1 MKKGFIIATKTIL
14 RVSMVV
20 CFLLCYAVT
29 SAADIWDILL
39 DKPGTLEK
47 YLGQGSSDIKISG
60 AVYARDLSYLASKL
74 RDKDD
79 LKTVDLS
86 EATIELSNNN
96 KDNTYTYFQDG
107 EECTDVM
114 FSANS
119 IPESMFEGCTGL
131 KRILLPASLK
141 QIGNRAFLGS
151 SLLVID
157 IPPSVS
163 RVGRMAFQACPYLKR
178 VYIHGEP
185 MLGRD
190 AFKNTDKLCKNVTWQ
205 SYTRLDEF
213 IND

>member
-1 MKKGFIIATKTIL
+1 MLVTEFIILTANLGTEGAKTAKSMKKGFIIATKTIL
-14 RVSMVV
+14 RYQWLFVS
-20 CFLLCYAVT
+20 FLLCYAVT
-29 SAADIWDILL
+29 SAAEITNIHL

-47 YLGQGSSDIKISG
+47 YAVYGFSSDIKITG
-60 AVYARDLSYLASKL
+60 AVYASDLSYLASQL
-74 RDKDD
+74 RGKDD

-114 FSANS
+114 LSANS

-131 KRILLPASLK
+131 KRILLPTSLK

-157 IPPSVS
+157 I
-163 RVGRMAFQACPYLKR
+163 L
-178 VYIHGEP
+178 
-185 MLGRD
+185 
-190 AFKNTDKLCKNVTWQ
+190 
-205 SYTRLDEF
+205 
-213 IND
+213 

>member
-1 MKKGFIIATKTIL
+1 MKKGFIVATKTIL

-29 SAADIWDILL
+29 SVADIRDIYLS
-39 DKPGTLEK
+39 KPGTLEK
-47 YLGQGSSDIKISG
+47 YAGHGFSLKITG
-60 AVYARDLSYLASKL
+60 AVYASDLSYLASQL
-74 RDKDD
+74 RGKDD

-131 KRILLPASLK
+131 KRILLPTSLE

-178 VYIHGEP
+178 VYIYGEP

-205 SYTRLDEF
+205 SYTQLDEF